1 MRQKSKRKVIKKPPK
16 KKYIQKPERKE
27 SFWSGYSIGI
37 IVFSVVLL
45 MFVLLNNSS
54 SPQNYDK
61 ETVGNIVSH
70 KSKYNMTQGRTG
82 GSVSYYLVIHF
93 QYMVGDKHYS
103 NKVSLGYTRENIP
116 FIQKIKDYGSM
127 YPVKVTYDSHN
138 PQISRIV
145 VE

>member
-1 MRQKSKRKVIKKPPK
+1 MRQKRKRKVIKKPPK
-16 KKYIQKPERKE
+16 RKYIQKPERKE

-54 SPQNYDK
+54 SSQNYDK

-70 KSKYNMTQGRTG
+70 ESKYNMTQGRTG

-93 QYMVGDKHYS
+93 QYMVEDKHFS

-138 PQISRIV
+138 PQISTIIV
-145 VE
+145 E